1 MNITKSN
8 KNIPELNNQSK
19 PFIIISSN
27 YKLETLYNILV
38 KNPSLINTKDN
49 KNETLLSYSIKRKNI
64 EISELILTS
73 PILDISYQDIKGNS
87 YLHLAVIKQLE
98 KIIRLLIKKGI
109 NINLQNNEGNTALH
123 YAYNIG
129 NIKYIAILVENKAD
143 LNIKN
148 KNGLI
153 PEEIETNSIMI
164 LDDLKNINN
173 ESNLNLDISIKTNNS
188 NTININNTKNIEN
201 TILATDK
208 SKINKT
214 IKIDWEN
221 SDINT
226 KTNKSKNNI
235 NYSLVNFSYSED
247 EENNNNNEHGNEN
260 KEEEDKI
267 EKAKTENPKIDDEF
281 FNLTSTLTYKDKL
294 ANIESINSHIV
305 GNINDFKKDENIN
318 NIDDSVNIKKIKKN
332 ENRPIN
338 NSLINKLKNK
348 SIYHSKS
355 NKTDYE
361 KSKRV
366 YISEDS
372 YFNEFKSYNEEY
384 TANKKE
390 DKINLEYNSQIVKK
404 SKDLKEINRNN
415 KDQINI
421 IKNNNNEENT
431 IFYQPEFNDNF
442 SFSPFCSINEP
453 KHKKLIIKNINKSNM
468 NNNNLENHQL
478 FYNSLKN
485 IQINNNNKSANNS
498 IPIDYNLNAN
508 NDNLNQQNPSLLNSK
523 SIIDLYSSDMT
534 AEDTFNK
541 SKNLN
546 RPQNSLYKFLS
557 EIKLEKYYNL
567 MNSNG
572 FEDIQ
577 ILINQGKSILAV
589 TDSQLK
595 EAGIN
600 IPGDRAKI
608 LIRLQ
613 EKAGNFCYQ
622 IPKNVYYTC
631 TNLDNYIND
640 ININKLNDWLKAL
653 KIENYLE
660 NFIEGGYHSVE
671 LMLIQM
677 ESKNPITD
685 DILKDELGINKIGHR
700 ARIINKLLEEGKRLN
715 NKLKT
720 SMLIVGN
727 GQTEK
732 ICDCIIF

>member
-38 KNPSLINTKDN
+38 KNPSLINTKDH
-49 KNETLLSYSIKRKNI
+49 KNETLLSYAIRRKNI

-73 PILDISYQDIKGNS
+73 PILDISYQDINGNS

-98 KIIRLLIKKGI
+98 NIIRLLIKKGI

-123 YAYNIG
+123 YAYNTG
-129 NIKYIAILVENKAD
+129 DIKYIAILVENKAD

-148 KNGLI
+148 KNGLT
-153 PEEIETNSIMI
+153 PEEIEKNSILY
-164 LDDLKNINN
+164 LDYLNNHNN

-188 NTININNTKNIEN
+188 NTINMNNKKYIEN

-226 KTNKSKNNI
+226 KSNKSKNYTK
-235 NYSLVNFSYSED
+235 YSLVNFSYSED
-247 EENNNNNEHGNEN
+247 EENKNNNEYDNDNDNDNEAKDKIDKVKNEN
-260 KEEEDKI
+260 IKNEDI
-267 EKAKTENPKIDDEF
+267 
-281 FNLTSTLTYKDKL
+281 FNLTSTLTYKEKL
-294 ANIESINSHIV
+294 ANVESINSHIV
-305 GNINDFKKDENIN
+305 GNINNFIKDENN
-318 NIDDSVNIKKIKKN
+318 EDSVNIKKIKTN
-332 ENRPIN
+332 ENRSIN
-338 NSLINKLKNK
+338 NSLINKIKNK
-348 SIYHSKS
+348 NIYHSKS
-355 NKTDYE
+355 NRTDYE
-361 KSKRV
+361 KNKKKEI
-366 YISEDS
+366 YEDS
-372 YFNEFKSYNEEY
+372 YFHEFKSFNDEY
-384 TANKKE
+384 SNNKKE
-390 DKINLEYNSQIVKK
+390 YNSKIYKK
-404 SKDLKEINRNN
+404 SKDLKDLNN
-415 KDQINI
+415 IDKNNDNQINI
-421 IKNNNNEENT
+421 IKKNNNNEENT
-431 IFYQPEFNDNF
+431 IFYQPEFDENF
-442 SFSPFCSINEP
+442 TFSPFGTINEP
-453 KHKKLIIKNINKSNM
+453 IHKKHIIKNIN
-468 NNNNLENHQL
+468 NNYKNNINLENQQL
-478 FYNSLKN
+478 LYNSLKN
-485 IQINNNNKSANNS
+485 IQINSNNKSTNNNN
-498 IPIDYNLNAN
+498 PINLNLNFN
-508 NDNLNQQNPSLLNSK
+508 NDTTNQQNPSFLNSK
-523 SIIDLYSSDMT
+523 SIRDLYSSDMT
-534 AEDTFNK
+534 AEDTLNK

-546 RPQNSLYKFLS
+546 LSQNSLYKFLS

-577 ILINQGKSILAV
+577 ILINQGKSILAIN
-589 TDSQLK
+589 DSQLK
-595 EAGIN
+595 ETGIDK
-600 IPGDRAKI
+600 PGDRAKI

-631 TNLDNYIND
+631 NNLENYMND
-640 ININKLNDWLKAL
+640 INVNKLNDWLKAL

-660 NFIEGGYHSVE
+660 NFIEAGYYSVE

-685 DILKDELGINKIGHR
+685 NILKDEIGINKIGHR
-700 ARIINKLLEEGKRLN
+700 ARIINKLLEEGKKLN

-732 ICDCIIF
+732 ICDCILF